1 VPAQGVWR
9 DDGCASK
16 RGTPAPGYFK
26 DITMDTKYVTLVP
39 SSGSAAD
46 PDAERGVRRT
56 GAGPVPGGSAPVLLP
71 APACAEAASGYLI
84 PDALPAKGVEF
95 TIAAYPGMAQ
105 GDYLLCYFDKG
116 GPGEYTSPEIDITK
130 NSVGKPQ
137 TFTVPKANVVKALDK
152 DVKVYYTVEFVD
164 GTNADSPQLALHIGE
179 PTKLKAPRVDEAPDG
194 HLSDALAHAD
204 VHVRI
209 PVYDG
214 MAAKDQIYMYWG
226 TAGDPGYY
234 DDEITIRAVREVA
247 ILVPAEYVENWLDK
261 SVKVTYNVKRG
272 DADYPSEPLTL
283 LIGNAEDPNLMP
295 PPTVQEAFDGILNPD
310 LVNPGGAKAL
320 IGPNATLANG
330 VTGRVVW
337 CGGPSNGGAEW
348 PFDISERYLTNP
360 YPVTIPYDNIVPF
373 IGKTATLSYEADI
386 LPPLPFQ
393 SNVLTLKV
401 ERKTAQVSPA
411 SIPELVNDVLDP
423 RNVSPSDGAFVYVPP
438 NEQMKV
444 DDTVRLTWACE
455 NSLGNW
461 DNSFIVLPSDIGK
474 SIGFQVPFQS
484 IIAGRESKVT
494 VSYDIVRGG
503 KTFAQGT
510 PLTLLIH
517 QGTLP
522 APTIDEAKQ
531 DKLDPADCANGATVR
546 LPASGSFLKGDLITL
561 NWQGAST
568 ADGTIAVPHTVTD
581 QESGGDITLLIPL
594 KTVQADVGQSVTLG
608 YTVQRA
614 SSTPDETSPPSI
626 YDVVAVPDKGKL
638 LVMGA
643 RNNRSVYRGTSTSQ
657 YLSAF
662 DKTTLAPV
670 SAQWSYVDQRTSVVG
685 TSFKDTRPWVPL
697 TVQTQ
702 DDSVTLNWANIVGSG
717 SDAATPGASALA
729 AHLNHGNVIAW
740 GVADFG
746 GNEPPTTITYND
758 VVEASS
764 SQKGFAVRRKDGRIA
779 AWGTPALPDGFVMTD
794 AARISGNASAFA
806 VLRTTGQAV
815 AWGDATNGGKVTDAV
830 AGLSDL
836 TTLHMAG
843 FAFASIRKTGNVV
856 AWGNA
861 NFGGLV
867 PTDIGQMTD
876 IVDVRGNYTAFCALR
891 ANKTVV
897 GWGQASD
904 GGAVPTEVAARSD
917 ILELASA
924 SARAFAVLTEGR
936 QVLAWGLPA
945 NGGTLPADIASLS
958 DIAEVTATWGA
969 FAARRANGTV
979 VAWGNGAQGGTV
991 PDAVALC
998 NDIVQVCGTGRA
1010 FAALRKNGQVV
1021 AWGDQTVGGNTAAVA
1036 AKLQNVRALYASS
1049 ESFVAL
1055 LDGGGIVTWG
1065 VLAGGGDNSKVPTI
1079 INENGALTYVAT
1091 AASRGLL
1098 G

>member
-1 VPAQGVWR
+1 
-9 DDGCASK
+9 
-16 RGTPAPGYFK
+16 
-26 DITMDTKYVTLVP
+26 MDTKYVTLVP

-46 PDAERGVRRT
+46 PDAERDVRRAET
-56 GAGPVPGGSAPVLLP
+56 ANGSAPGIEPGAVPVLLP
-71 APACAEAASGYLI
+71 PPACAEAASGYLN
-84 PDALPAKGVEF
+84 PDALPSKGVDF
-95 TIAAYPGMAQ
+95 TIAAYPGMSQ
-105 GDYLLCYFDKG
+105 GDYLLGYFDKG

-137 TFTVPKANVVKALDK
+137 AFNVPKANVVKALDK
-152 DVKVYYTVEFVD
+152 DVKVYYTVEFAD
-164 GTNADSPQLALHIGE
+164 GTSADSPELALHIGE
-179 PTKLKAPRVDEAPDG
+179 PTQLRAPSVDEAPDG

-226 TAGDPGYY
+226 NAGDPGYY

-247 ILVPAEYVENWLDK
+247 ILVPAEYVEAYIDK
-261 SVKVTYNVKRG
+261 SVKVTYDVKRG
-272 DADYPSEPLTL
+272 DADYPSDPLTL

-295 PPTVQEAFDGILNPD
+295 APVVQEAFDGILNPD
-310 LVNPGGAKAL
+310 LVNPDGATAL
-320 IGPNATLANG
+320 IGPNPTLANG
-330 VTGRVVW
+330 VTGKVVW

-348 PFDISERYLTNP
+348 PFDISEHYLTNP
-360 YPVTIPYDNIVPF
+360 YPVTIPYDKISPF

-386 LPPLPFQ
+386 MPPTPFL
-393 SNVLTLKV
+393 SNTLTLKI
-401 ERKTAQVSPA
+401 ESKTAQVEQV
-411 SIPELVNDVLDP
+411 SIPELVNGVLDP
-423 RNVSPSDGAFVYVPP
+423 RNVSPSDGVFVYVPP
-438 NEQMKV
+438 DAQMKMG
-444 DDTVRLTWACE
+444 DTVRLTWACE

-461 DNSFIVLPSDIGK
+461 DNSFIILPSDVGK

-484 IIAGRESKVT
+484 IIAGRELKVT

-503 KTFAQGT
+503 KTFAQGA

-517 QGTLP
+517 QGELP

-531 DKLDPADCANGATVR
+531 DKLNPADCANGATVR
-546 LPASGSFLKGDLITL
+546 LAASGSFLKGDLITL
-561 NWQGAST
+561 NWRGANT
-568 ADGTIAVPHTVTD
+568 LDGTVSVPHAVTD
-581 QESGGDITLLIPL
+581 QESGGDITLLVPL
-594 KTVQADVGQSVTLG
+594 KTVQADVGQSVTLD

-626 YDVVAVPDKGKL
+626 YDIVAVPGKGQL

-643 RNNRSVYRGTSTSQ
+643 RNNRSIYRGTSTSQ

-670 SAQWSYVDQRTSVVG
+670 SAQWTYVDQKTSMVG
-685 TSFKDTRPWVPL
+685 ASFKDTRPWVPL

-702 DDSVTLNWANIVGSG
+702 DDSITLNWANIVGSG

-779 AWGTPALPDGFVMTD
+779 AWGTPVLPDGFVMTD
-794 AARISGNASAFA
+794 AARISGNAAAFA
-806 VLRTTGQAV
+806 VLRTTGQAA
-815 AWGDATNGGKVTDAV
+815 AWGDAANGGKVSDAV
-830 AGLSDL
+830 AALSDL

-861 NFGGLV
+861 AYGGAV
-867 PTDIGQMTD
+867 PSSDIGQMTD

-897 GWGQASD
+897 GWGFASD
-904 GGAVPTEVAARSD
+904 GGTVPTNIAARSD
-917 ILELASA
+917 IVELASA
-924 SARAFAVLTEGR
+924 SARAFAVITEGR
-936 QVLAWGLPA
+936 QVLAWGNTA
-945 NGGTLPADIASLS
+945 NGGTLPRDIGDLT
-958 DIAEVTATWGA
+958 DIVEVTATWGA

-979 VAWGNGAQGGTV
+979 VAWGNDKQGGVV
-991 PDAVALC
+991 PDAVALY
-998 NDIVQVCGTGRA
+998 DDVVQVCGTGRA
-1010 FAALRKNGQVV
+1010 FAALRKNGQVA

-1065 VLAGGGDNSKVPTI
+1065 VPAGGGDNSKVPTI
-1079 INENGALTYVAT
+1079 INEEGGLTYVAT
-1091 AASRGLL
+1091 AASRGLTS
-1098 G
+1098 